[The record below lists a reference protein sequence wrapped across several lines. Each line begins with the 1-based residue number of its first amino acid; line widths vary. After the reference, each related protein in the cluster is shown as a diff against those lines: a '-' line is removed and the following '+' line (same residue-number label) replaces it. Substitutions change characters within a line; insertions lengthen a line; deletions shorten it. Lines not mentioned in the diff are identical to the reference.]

1 MIRRPP
7 RSTLSSSSAAS
18 DVYKRQVSTQS
29 TGNKGKDPMS
39 TSTPPRSPT
48 HAEVLRMSAETAEK
62 IDWLHQS
69 HDSIKNIERS
79 RTLDVHGAAA
89 EGREEDMELVIEC
102 APWRLDERDTSGL
115 APLMHAASQGRA
127 QVVAQLIAANAN
139 LETTDTIDGST
150 ALMLAAEGGHC
161 GIVGALIEAKANLDA
176 VDEEGWTAL
185 KLAVDLG
192 LDNIVDLLIE
202 AGGGQKLGG
211 G

>member
-1 MIRRPP
+1 
-7 RSTLSSSSAAS
+7 
-18 DVYKRQVSTQS
+18 
-29 TGNKGKDPMS
+29 
-39 TSTPPRSPT
+39 
-48 HAEVLRMSAETAEK
+48 
-62 IDWLHQS
+62 
-69 HDSIKNIERS
+69 
-79 RTLDVHGAAA
+79 
-89 EGREEDMELVIEC
+89 
-102 APWRLDERDTSGL
+102 
-115 APLMHAASQGRA
+115 MHAASQGRA

-139 LETTDTIDGST
+139 LETTDTIVSTSASDLTALQDGST

>member
-102 APWRLDERDTSGL
+102 APWRLDERDTVCT
-115 APLMHAASQGRA
+115 AS
-127 QVVAQLIAANAN
+127 LCE
-139 LETTDTIDGST
+139 LT
-150 ALMLAAEGGHC
+150 MLAVRAR
-161 GIVGALIEAKANLDA
+161 A
-176 VDEEGWTAL
+176 VDARSKSRSCSSRGSADRSERQSR
-185 KLAVDLG
+185 
-192 LDNIVDLLIE
+192 DNGHDRKHQCE
-202 AGGGQKLGG
+202 
-211 G
+211 